1 MQKKIKKNYFKKIAI
16 SSGNNGQRVNM
27 KKVFSDVYKVVYKEN
42 KSKKTPINKKKLGER
57 G

>member
-1 MQKKIKKNYFKKIAI
+1 MYKVIQTINQEKHLTSKKIAI
-16 SSGNNGQRVNM
+16 SKVNT
-27 KKVFSDVYKVVYKEN
+27 KKVFSDVYKIVYKEN